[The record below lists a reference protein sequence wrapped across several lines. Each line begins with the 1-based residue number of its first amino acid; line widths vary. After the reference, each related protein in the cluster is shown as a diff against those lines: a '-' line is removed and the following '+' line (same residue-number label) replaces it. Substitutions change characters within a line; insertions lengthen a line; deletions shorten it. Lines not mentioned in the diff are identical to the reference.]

1 MASKYASLNSYADT
15 GYVTSTFKS
24 GLVHRRTFCT
34 LYRKPSLF
42 RFAFLSPHPFPPLA
56 HLVTKHVVGFDG
68 KEGYSLTTRPDDVQ
82 AIKEV
87 TTLRLAIAGATGI
100 SSGSAHTIGRLL
112 LPETEGVAVFDLVD
126 PQLREETGIDGVE
139 YYSIAAR
146 HPKGDDRELWIEKD
160 TLLLRRVICSR
171 ETARAE
177 EVREGIRVNEPLEQ
191 ALFAA

>member
-1 MASKYASLNSYADT
+1 VVTEPDATNVLRSMASKYASLNSYADT

-24 GLVHRRTFCT
+24 GLVHRRT
-34 LYRKPSLF
+34 
-42 RFAFLSPHPFPPLA
+42 
-56 HLVTKHVVGFDG
+56 
-68 KEGYSLTTRPDDVQ
+68 
-82 AIKEV
+82 
-87 TTLRLAIAGATGI
+87 
-100 SSGSAHTIGRLL
+100 HTIGRLL
-112 LPETEGVAVFDLVD
+112 LPETEGVAVFDLID

-177 EVREGIRVNEPLEQ
+177 EVREGIRVNVPLEQ